1 MEPSPLARPPREA
14 VAPCALRL
22 METGGQTARE
32 ALPAHFTRRWERAS
46 LAERFRAGE
55 PTLGWPACLFPS
67 PGIVSPNA
75 SHPISRGGDA
85 RYRPD
90 YEPLEITLPGDRP

>member
-46 LAERFRAGE
+46 LAERFRAGK
-55 PTLGWPACLFPS
+55 PTLGWPACLFPR

-75 SHPISRGGDA
+75 SIQSHEAAMRATGLTTNRSK
-85 RYRPD
+85 
-90 YEPLEITLPGDRP
+90 